1 MTTAPSETTSTE
13 TLEYM
18 AKVQQVKDLQTARC
32 RGWAY
37 FLGAYLTGPI
47 WPGVVANRTGEWT
60 PFWVGLGL
68 GVASLPLAF
77 LDLGILTSIP
87 AAGVGTA
94 MMASKSKDKRRI
106 LNIVSPEQAD
116 VKLFSSGF

>member
-1 MTTAPSETTSTE
+1 MTTSTSETTSTE
-13 TLEYM
+13 TLEYL

-47 WPGVVANRTGEWT
+47 WPAVIANRTGEWT

-68 GVASLPLAF
+68 GVATLPLAVF
-77 LDLGILTSIP
+77 DLGILTSLP

-94 MMASKSKDKRRI
+94 MMSSKSKDKRRL

-116 VKLFSSGF
+116 VKLFSSSF

>member
-1 MTTAPSETTSTE
+1 MTTSTPETTSTE
-13 TLEYM
+13 TLEYL

-37 FLGAYLTGPI
+37 FLGAYFTGPI

-68 GVASLPLAF
+68 GVATLPLAVF
-77 LDLGILTSIP
+77 DLGILTSLP

-94 MMASKSKDKRRI
+94 MMSSKSKDKRRL

-116 VKLFSSGF
+116 VKLFSSSF

>member
-37 FLGAYLTGPI
+37 FLGAYFTGPI

-68 GVASLPLAF
+68 GVATLPLAVF
-77 LDLGILTSIP
+77 DLGILTSLP

-94 MMASKSKDKRRI
+94 MMASKSKDKRRL